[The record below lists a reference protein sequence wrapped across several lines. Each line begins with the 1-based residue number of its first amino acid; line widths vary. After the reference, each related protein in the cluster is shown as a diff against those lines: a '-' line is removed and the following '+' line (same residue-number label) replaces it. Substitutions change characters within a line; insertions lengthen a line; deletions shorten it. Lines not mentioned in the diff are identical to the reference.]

1 MISFL
6 SICSGIEAASVA
18 LAPLGFSAIGF
29 AEIDKACARLLAHRI
44 PGRRY
49 GLHTQAPRLVC
60 GRPVRDGAG
69 S

>member
-29 AEIDKACARLLAHRI
+29 AEIV
-44 PGRRY
+44 GGEMRRGIDRAAADY
-49 GLHTQAPRLVC
+49 RKK
-60 GRPVRDGAG
+60 R
-69 S
+69 